1 MIDKERFHVFN
12 YVKKEEYCGSM
23 DGMRYMLKKKTQD
36 TETFLEA
43 ITWPE
48 PYCFAKTE
56 EEKKRR
62 NIFPFS
68 NCSPALSRAGIRVSL
83 TIVIESVVSRSF
95 FVAFGKQHKMGLHI
109 FVFHN
114 AWTERRIMIYNDIK
128 LT

>member
-68 NCSPALSRAGIRVSL
+68 AAGVEEAADWL
-83 TIVIESVVSRSF
+83 NEQYK
-95 FVAFGKQHKMGLHI
+95 AF
-109 FVFHN
+109 
-114 AWTERRIMIYNDIK
+114 YS
-128 LT
+128 